1 MDPLIRDALEVLL
14 VIAVGG
20 ILWSAIGRMR
30 RGEVSVARCPSCG
43 RAVSRAYERCGHCG
57 TGLDQPE

>member
-1 MDPLIRDALEVLL
+1 MDPLVRDALEVLL

-30 RGEVSVARCPSCG
+30 RGEVSAVHCPSCG
-43 RAVSRAYERCGHCG
+43 RGASRAYERCGHCG
-57 TGLDQPE
+57 AQLEHDS

>member
-1 MDPLIRDALEVLL
+1 MDPLVRDALELLL

-30 RGEVSVARCPSCG
+30 RGEVTVVRCSVCG

-57 TGLDQPE
+57 AAIDS

>member
-1 MDPLIRDALEVLL
+1 MDPLVRDALELLL

-30 RGEVSVARCPSCG
+30 RGEVTVVRCSACD

-57 TGLDQPE
+57 AAIES

>member
-1 MDPLIRDALEVLL
+1 MDPLVRDALEVLL

-20 ILWSAIGRMR
+20 VLWSAIGRIR
-30 RGEVSVARCPSCG
+30 RGEITVAQCPTCG

-57 TGLDQPE
+57 EAIEE

>member
-1 MDPLIRDALEVLL
+1 MDPLVRDALEVML

-30 RGEVSVARCPSCG
+30 RGEVSVVRCPSCG
-43 RAVSRAYERCGHCG
+43 RTTSRAYDACPHCG
-57 TGLDQPE
+57 AGIKP

>member
-1 MDPLIRDALEVLL
+1 MDPLVRDALEVLL

-30 RGEVSVARCPSCG
+30 RGEVSVVRCPGCG
-43 RAVSRAYERCGHCG
+43 RAVSRVYDRCGHCG
-57 TGLDQPE
+57 ADLNQ